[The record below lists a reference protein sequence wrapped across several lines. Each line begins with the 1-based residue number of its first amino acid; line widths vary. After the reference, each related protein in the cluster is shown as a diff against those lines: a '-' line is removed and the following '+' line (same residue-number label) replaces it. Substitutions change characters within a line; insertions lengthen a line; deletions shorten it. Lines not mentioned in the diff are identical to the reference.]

1 MHVSA
6 VVKQALARIN
16 GLYGLGLGLGLGI
29 GVVGWGEPAEGD
41 NAVAISGVNTVVL
54 WEGVQRRRCTFL
66 TVAEVRAE
74 RLLTVQHVAESR

>member
-1 MHVSA
+1 MNVSA

-41 NAVAISGVNTVVL
+41 NAVAISGVNTVITASSGRGSKEGDVL
-54 WEGVQRRRCTFL
+54 
-66 TVAEVRAE
+66 
-74 RLLTVQHVAESR
+74 S